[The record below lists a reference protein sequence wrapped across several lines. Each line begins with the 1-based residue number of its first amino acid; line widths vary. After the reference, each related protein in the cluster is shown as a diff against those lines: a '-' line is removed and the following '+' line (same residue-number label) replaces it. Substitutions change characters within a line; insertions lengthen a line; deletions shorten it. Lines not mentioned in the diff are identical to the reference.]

1 MQMTEHVE
9 DLEHRIDVV
18 HAAPVEESKLYPF
31 PEGWYVVAESRE
43 LACGELRERTWLGQ
57 SIVYWR
63 DLKGDV
69 CVADGTCPH
78 LGSHLGPSA
87 GGKLKNGN
95 LVCPFHG
102 FEYDVTGTCVR
113 ARGVKPPRSAQLIRF
128 AVAETS
134 GLIFAY
140 FGQDSMKP
148 RWQMPLFPSDG
159 IARGVRRITLRA
171 HPQTTSENS
180 VDMNHL
186 EEVHGYTRLTKLR
199 ETEVCGP
206 FLFSSYSF
214 TRNMLTFGLRK
225 LQFDVEIQIGVWGL
239 GMSTVNISTEYG
251 ILARQWVLSTP
262 IDGEMIE
269 LWLIVDIRKLPNWWW
284 LRRLL
289 RNPAAKLAARL
300 GVNDLEEDVRKD
312 VVIWDKQNYRSRP
325 AYSASDKDISQFRRY
340 CQQFYS
346 KVAQ

>member
-1 MQMTEHVE
+1 M
-9 DLEHRIDVV
+9 
-18 HAAPVEESKLYPF
+18 
-31 PEGWYVVAESRE
+31 VAESRD
-43 LACGELRERTWLGQ
+43 LACGELKERTWLGQ

-69 CVADGTCPH
+69 CVADGICPH
-78 LGSHLGPSA
+78 LGSHLGPTA

-102 FEYDVTGTCVR
+102 FEYDVSGTCVR
-113 ARGVKPPRSAQLIRF
+113 ARDVKPPRSAQLARF
-128 AVAETS
+128 AVSETS

-140 FGQDSMKP
+140 FGRDATKP
-148 RWQMPLFPSDG
+148 RWQTPLFPSDSM
-159 IARGVRRITLRA
+159 ARGVRRMKFRA

-186 EEVHGYTRLTKLR
+186 EEVHGYTHLTQLR

-214 TRNMLTFGLRK
+214 TRNMLTFGLRRIK
-225 LQFDVEIQIGVWGL
+225 LDVEIQIGVWGL
-239 GMSTVNISTEYG
+239 GVSTVNVATEYG

-269 LWLIVDIRKLPNWWW
+269 MWLIVDIRKLPNWWW
-284 LRRLL
+284 LKSIL
-289 RNPAAKLAARL
+289 RSSAAKLAVNLA
-300 GVNDLEEDVRKD
+300 VNDLEWEVSKD
-312 VVIWDKQNYRSRP
+312 AVIWDKQNYRSEP
-325 AYSASDKDISQFRRY
+325 AYSALDRDISLFRRY
-340 CQQFYS
+340 CRQFYP

>member
-1 MQMTEHVE
+1 MTE
-9 DLEHRIDVV
+9 RPAVV
-18 HAAPVEESKLYPF
+18 SEGKANAVHIESQVVDTLYPF

-43 LACGELRERTWLGQ
+43 LASGELKERTWLGR

-69 CVADGTCPH
+69 CVADGICPH
-78 LGSHLGPSA
+78 LGSHLGPTA

-102 FEYDVTGTCVR
+102 FEYDVNGACVR
-113 ARGVKPPRSAQLIRF
+113 ARDLKPPRSAQLTRF
-128 AVAETS
+128 AVTETS

-140 FGQDSMKP
+140 FGRDATKP
-148 RWQMPLFPSDG
+148 RWQMPLFPSDSM
-159 IARGVRRITLRA
+159 ARGVRRMKFRA

-186 EEVHGYTRLTKLR
+186 EEVHGYTQLTKLR

-206 FLFSSYSF
+206 FLYSSYSF

-225 LQFDVEIQIGVWGL
+225 VKFDVEISIGVWGL
-239 GMSTVNISTEYG
+239 GVSTVNVSTEYG

-262 IDGEMIE
+262 IDGETIE
-269 LWLIVDIRKLPNWWW
+269 MWLIVDVRKLPNWWW
-284 LRRLL
+284 LKSLL
-289 RNPAAKLAARL
+289 RAPAAKLAARL
-300 GVNDLEEDVRKD
+300 AVNDLEIEVSKD
-312 VVIWDKQNYRSRP
+312 AVIWDKQNYRSRP
-325 AYSASDKDISQFRRY
+325 AYSSSDRDISLFRRY

-346 KVAQ
+346 MVA

>member
-1 MQMTEHVE
+1 MTERIEATERRVGTTRN
-9 DLEHRIDVV
+9 EHL
-18 HAAPVEESKLYPF
+18 AEGKLYPF

-43 LACGELRERTWLGQ
+43 LACGELKERIWLGR

-63 DLKGDV
+63 DLHGDV
-69 CVADGTCPH
+69 CVADGICPH
-78 LGSHLGPSA
+78 LGSHLGPTA
-87 GGKLKNGN
+87 GGKLNNGN

-102 FEYDVTGTCVR
+102 FEYDVSGSCVR
-113 ARGVKPPRSAQLIRF
+113 ARDVKPPRSAQLTRF
-128 AVAETS
+128 AVTETS

-140 FGQDSMKP
+140 FGRDATNP
-148 RWQMPLFPSDG
+148 RWQTPLFPADNM
-159 IARGVRRITLRA
+159 ARDLRRMQFRA

-186 EEVHGYTRLTKLR
+186 EEVHGYTKLTQLR

-225 LQFDVEIQIGVWGL
+225 VKFDVEITIGVWGL
-239 GMSTVNISTEYG
+239 GVSTVNVATEYG

-262 IDGEMIE
+262 LDGEMIE
-269 LWLIVDIRKLPNWWW
+269 MWLIVDVRKLPNWWW
-284 LRRLL
+284 LNRLVRR
-289 RNPAAKLAARL
+289 PAAKLAAKL
-300 GVNDLEEDVRKD
+300 AVNDLEWEVRKD
-312 VVIWDKQNYRSRP
+312 AVIWDKQNFRSRP
-325 AYSASDKDISQFRRY
+325 AYSALDRDISLFRRY